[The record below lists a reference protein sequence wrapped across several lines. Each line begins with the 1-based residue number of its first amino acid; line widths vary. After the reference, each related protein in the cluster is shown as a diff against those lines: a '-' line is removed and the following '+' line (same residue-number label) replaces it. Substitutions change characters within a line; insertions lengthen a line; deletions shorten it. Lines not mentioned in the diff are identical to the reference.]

1 MLDLR
6 DSVQKGRDLDVP
18 DDGGATAVS
27 TASYRTVCVRFCS
40 LLSLLLFEIRQP
52 NLGQRLFII

>member
-27 TASYRTVCVRFCS
+27 TVIILYPVCLKSWGSTS
-40 LLSLLLFEIRQP
+40 L
-52 NLGQRLFII
+52 